1 MLCYCNS
8 QREYKQCCGPL
19 LDDGIATPNAE
30 QLMRSRYSAY
40 KVGRFDYILATYSR
54 EKRSQLTT
62 QDLQASAA
70 NTHWL
75 HLDVCHADIDT
86 VEFKAWFSE
95 GKKLGLMHETSS
107 FVQEDGHW
115 RYHTGEMHNDTGSVK
130 MGRNDPCF
138 CGSGKKHKQCCMT
151 KLR

>member
-1 MLCYCNS
+1 MLCYCDS
-8 QREYKQCCGPL
+8 QREYQQCCGPL
-19 LDDGIATPNAE
+19 LDNGVPAPSAE

-40 KVGRFDYILATYSR
+40 KSNRFDYILATYSSDQ
-54 EKRSQLTT
+54 RSQLST
-62 QDLQASAA
+62 QDLQQSAA

-75 HLDVCHADIDT
+75 KLKVCSANTDT

-95 GKKLGLMHETSS
+95 NKKLGLMHETSS
-107 FVQEDGHW
+107 FVQEDGAW
-115 RYHTGEMHNDTGSVK
+115 RYHSGVMHDDTGSIK

-151 KLR
+151 KLS